1 METFANMLEVDS
13 ALSLDEQEQLSDT
26 LRRRVNARR
35 RMEIIASIKEAR
47 KEHGDGR
54 VRAASVGSIMKRIRA

>member
-47 KEHGDGR
+47 KEHSDGR
-54 VRAASVGSIMKRIRA
+54 VRASSVVSIMKRIRA